1 MKTRLVSLAAL
12 ALMAAACSNVG
23 EESSDQTE
31 TLKEGSARALA
42 AIAFVNDPTTDAAAL
57 RTAKVA
63 SKTAKAIVAH
73 RDGAD
78 GVARTADDD
87 PFDSVAELDLVS
99 GVGGATLTR
108 IASGAEKQGYLA
120 AEEEKER
127 DVIFSPQPIESTHTA
142 EVAKLIGGA
151 ERSIDVAMYS
161 FSDAN
166 VQAALGEAV
175 KRGVKVRFLFD
186 TGSEDRKLTGS
197 ALAGSKSGKLEA
209 LGVDVRWVNK
219 IMHHKFMIVDGP
231 RDDLAAADLATL
243 VTGSANWSNGAA
255 TKYDENTL
263 FLHAYPK
270 LNLEF
275 QREFDHLWEH
285 SKDVVANPALV
296 TETSTVEVTDED
308 LPVFPGMEVFFTSD
322 NFKVT
327 DTTFSTIGTD
337 HVADQLVAS
346 ISGAKKRIR
355 IASGHLRLRAVAD
368 ALKAKK
374 AEIPGIDIQ
383 VYLDGQEYISES
395 GDTTQRADQQACIA
409 AATTDAKKEAC
420 LDKDFLY
427 SLDVARGG
435 VELRFKYYAY
445 RWDTS
450 YALQMH
456 NKFMIVDDE
465 LWTGSFNLSDNAE
478 HNTFE
483 NMLHFRGPEFA
494 DLVESYDAKFAE
506 LWKQGDGLLPGLTKT
521 IDEATTIPIVFEPM
535 SLSWEEVRDLK
546 ALIAREC
553 PAVNSTEFRQSA
565 ATHKSCT
572 K

>member
-1 MKTRLVSLAAL
+1 MKIRLVSLTAL
-12 ALMAAACSNVG
+12 ACLVAACSNVG

-31 TLKEGSARALA
+31 SLKEGSARALA
-42 AIAFVNDPTTDAAAL
+42 AVAFVNDPATDAAAL
-57 RTAKVA
+57 KSAKVTT
-63 SKTAKAIVAH
+63 KTAKAIVSH

-87 PFDSVAELDLVS
+87 PFDSVAELDQIS
-99 GVGGATLTR
+99 GVGSTTLRR
-108 IASGAEKQGYLA
+108 IADRAEADGYLE
-120 AEEEKER
+120 AEEAKDR
-127 DVIFSPQPIESTHTA
+127 DVIFSPQPVESTHTA
-142 EVAKLIGGA
+142 EVAKLVAGA
-151 ERSIDVAMYS
+151 QRSIDVAMYS
-161 FSDAN
+161 FSDAS
-166 VQAALGEAV
+166 VQTALGEAV

-186 TGSEDRKLTGS
+186 TANDDKKLTGT
-197 ALAGSKSGKLEA
+197 ALASSKSGKLEA

-285 SKDVVANPALV
+285 SKDLVANPAIVGELS
-296 TETSTVEVTDED
+296 TSEITDD
-308 LPVFPGMEVFFTSD
+308 ALPVFPGMEVFFTSD

-327 DTTFSTIGTD
+327 DTTFSTLGTD

-346 ISGAKKRIR
+346 IKGAKERIR
-355 IASGHLRLRAVAD
+355 VASGHLRLRAVAL
-368 ALKAKK
+368 ALMEKK
-374 AEIPGIDIQ
+374 AENPDVDIQ
-383 VYLDGQEYISES
+383 IYLDGQEYVSDS
-395 GDTTQRADQQACIA
+395 GNTTQKADQQACIA
-409 AATTDAKKEAC
+409 AATTDAKKDAC
-420 LDKDFLY
+420 LDKDYLY
-427 SLDVARGG
+427 SLDVAQSGI
-435 VELRFKYYAY
+435 ELRYKYYAY

-494 DLVESYDAKFAE
+494 DLVEAYDAKFAD

-521 IDEATTIPIVFEPM
+521 IDEQPTIPIVFEPM
-535 SLSWEEVRDLK
+535 SLSWTEVRDLK
-546 ALIAREC
+546 ALIAKEC
-553 PAVNSTEFRQSA
+553 PAVNSTQFRQAA
-565 ATHKSCT
+565 ATHKTCT